1 MTPSRQNNPVEPSSG
16 REAAPAPE
24 RGKGPAGRRPRL
36 NLPFDN
42 RREDAGSWAYDH
54 RVGLCVTL
62 IAYLVVMIVFV
73 SSKIVI
79 GQRAQTQG
87 MFIDL
92 QTLSELEEQREQ
104 LEEEVR
110 QRQQDAADWAS
121 IRNRMSNENAA
132 EGELRD
138 DRGTDMRPPTPR
150 SGCGPTARPTSRGW
164 PRSGPSA
171 SGGAAAKRARAAT

>member
-54 RVGLCVTL
+54 RVGLCATL

-104 LEEEVR
+104 LEEEVNATDMVTKMKLFGS
-110 QRQQDAADWAS
+110 DAKSLYELDQEYLARTYS
-121 IRNRMSNENAA
+121 TPSPLAA
-132 EGELRD
+132 E
-138 DRGTDMRPPTPR
+138 
-150 SGCGPTARPTSRGW
+150 
-164 PRSGPSA
+164 
-171 SGGAAAKRARAAT
+171 